1 MMDIH
6 QVNSK
11 ETMLN
16 ESDIVIVAAHM
27 TDADQEI
34 KDSAKQSGVS
44 AERLLYTIYLQ
55 QMQNPAL
62 IRIREANTL
71 FTIAALE
78 GRTGLV
84 FMYNGDTPENV
95 VNNFLEFLQA
105 AYTMGFNI
113 LVVKCVDD
121 SLNNVARQV
130 EGSVKD
136 AELTYIE
143 DKDLLCV
150 QFNQPHGD

>member
-16 ESDIVIVAAHM
+16 ENDIVIVAAHM
-27 TDADQEI
+27 SEPTQEI
-34 KDSAKQSGVS
+34 KDAAKQHGVS
-44 AERLLYTIYLQ
+44 AERLFYTIYLQ
-55 QMQNPAL
+55 QMQEPSL

-71 FTIAALE
+71 FTITALE
-78 GRTGLV
+78 NRTGFV
-84 FMYNGDTPENV
+84 FMYNGDTKENV
-95 VNNFLEFLQA
+95 ANNFLEFLKA

-113 LVVKCVDD
+113 LAVQCVDD
-121 SLNNVARQV
+121 SLNNVAEQV

-136 AELTYIE
+136 AELTYVE

-150 QFNQPHGD
+150 QFSQPHGD

>member
-11 ETMLN
+11 KTMLN

-27 TDADQEI
+27 TDPDQEI
-34 KDSAKQSGVS
+34 KDSAKQNGVS

-55 QMQNPAL
+55 QMQNPGL

-95 VNNFLEFLQA
+95 VNNFLEFLKA
-105 AYTMGFNI
+105 AYKMGFNI